1 MIDLVRTMVEQVAVP
16 LHEAVQ
22 MATQNPARALGLEGK
37 KGSLG
42 SGVDADLVVMS
53 PKLGVRQTFCR
64 GKEIFRAKE

>member
-1 MIDLVRTMVEQVAVP
+1 MVERVAVP

-42 SGVDADLVVMS
+42 IGVDADLVVMS
-53 PKLGVRQTFCR
+53 RELGVRQTFSC
-64 GKEIFRAKE
+64 GKEIFRAKG